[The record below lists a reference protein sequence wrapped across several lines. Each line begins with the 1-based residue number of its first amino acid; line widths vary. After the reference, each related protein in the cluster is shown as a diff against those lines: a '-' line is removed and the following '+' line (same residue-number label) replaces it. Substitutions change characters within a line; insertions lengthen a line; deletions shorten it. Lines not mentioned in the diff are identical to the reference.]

1 MENFFGLL
9 KTKMFHDQED
19 NYKRLDD
26 LIKKIDEF
34 INYYNYDKI
43 KMIISYKLH
52 YSPLIIY
59 YL

>member
-26 LIKKIDEF
+26 LIK
-34 INYYNYDKI
+34 NLMN
-43 KMIISYKLH
+43 L
-52 YSPLIIY
+52 LIIIIMIK
-59 YL
+59 LK